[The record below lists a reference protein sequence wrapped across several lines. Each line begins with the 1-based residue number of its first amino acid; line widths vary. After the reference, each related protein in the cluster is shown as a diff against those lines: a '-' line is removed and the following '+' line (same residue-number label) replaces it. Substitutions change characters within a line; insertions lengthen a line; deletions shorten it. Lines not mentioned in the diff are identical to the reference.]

1 VKPHSRASGQVIRRA
16 KPSGEGADRLAR
28 LKAAIQTGEYET
40 PEKLDKALHN
50 LLRDLRTLPPLG
62 VSRADETGGERP

>member
-1 VKPHSRASGQVIRRA
+1 MKPRSRRSGQVIRRQR
-16 KPSGEGADRLAR
+16 PSGDGGDRLAR
-28 LKAAIQTGEYET
+28 LRAAIQTGEYET

-50 LLRDLRTLPPLG
+50 LLKDLRTLPPLG